1 MQQYYLEYQILNNRP
16 GLLGDVASLI
26 GMLRINIKTVSSI
39 AENRRGFL
47 LKYENEGQLDTLYTA
62 LLGVGDLKV
71 KIFRQPGELD
81 YLTLRHG
88 KRIRMVSSEP
98 PVFRFHRDDLDYL
111 IDFLGGRLAE
121 KLDILVGIRGTPRV
135 GKTETAIAAA
145 VRSSNPWILISST
158 LQRKIVRTNVDEK
171 FLREGGIV
179 IVDAITTF
187 QRSFP
192 EHIEFVKKLLCK
204 PVRRLVEHP
213 DVLIRET
220 DEIRLKDFDL
230 IVELYCPDDHEEK
243 EVQFIHGHGFST
255 FDIS

>member
-16 GLLGDVASLI
+16 GLLGDVASFI
-26 GMLRINIKTVSSI
+26 GMLRINIETVSSI
-39 AENRRGFL
+39 LENRRGFL
-47 LKYENEGQLDTLYTA
+47 LNYESEEQLDTLYTA
-62 LLGVGDLKV
+62 LLGVGDLKIQ
-71 KIFRQPGELD
+71 IFRQPEELD

-98 PVFRFHRDDLDYL
+98 PVYRFERDDLNYL
-111 IDFLGGRLAE
+111 VDFLGGRLAQ
-121 KLDILVGIRGTPRV
+121 KLDILIGIRGTPRV

-145 VRSSNPWILISST
+145 VRSNNPWILISST
-158 LQRKIVRTNVDEK
+158 LQRKIVRTNVNEE
-171 FLREGGIV
+171 FLLGGGIV

-192 EHIEFVKKLLCK
+192 EHIEFVKNLLSK
-204 PVRRLVEHP
+204 PVRRLIEHP

-220 DEIRLKDFDL
+220 DEICLRDFDL
-230 IVELYCPDDHEEK
+230 IVELCCPEDQEEK
-243 EVQFIHGHGFST
+243 EVQFIHGHGFNT